1 MWLIFGSI
9 REIIGLAYRFVE
21 DIDPYH
27 PFVINGAHRVIYYPP
42 FALVGLHDILFNKNN
57 NNPRREI
64 TMAAGFPSTA
74 HWRDSARSA
83 RFFMVDARAAFP
95 IFLFLMHIK
104 VWTGVLVL
112 VSAVFF
118 GIIEH
123 YGFTVPVFLRWL
135 RSVFAGPIKSSQPWW
150 R

>member
-1 MWLIFGSI
+1 MVATFS
-9 REIIGLAYRFVE
+9 A
-21 DIDPYH
+21 
-27 PFVINGAHRVIYYPP
+27 
-42 FALVGLHDILFNKNN
+42 
-57 NNPRREI
+57 
-64 TMAAGFPSTA
+64 TA

-95 IFLFLMHIK
+95 IFLFLMHIR
-104 VWTGVLVL
+104 VWTGFLVL

-135 RSVFAGPIKSSQPWW
+135 RLFVAGYVKSSNPWW

>member
-1 MWLIFGSI
+1 MSDNFS
-9 REIIGLAYRFVE
+9 
-21 DIDPYH
+21 P
-27 PFVINGAHRVIYYPP
+27 N
-42 FALVGLHDILFNKNN
+42 
-57 NNPRREI
+57 
-64 TMAAGFPSTA
+64 A

-95 IFLFLMHIK
+95 IFIFLMHIQL
-104 VWTGVLVL
+104 WTGSIVLI
-112 VSAVFF
+112 SAVFF

-135 RSVFAGPIKSSQPWW
+135 RLAFAGPIKSAHPWW

>member
-1 MWLIFGSI
+1 
-9 REIIGLAYRFVE
+9 
-21 DIDPYH
+21 
-27 PFVINGAHRVIYYPP
+27 
-42 FALVGLHDILFNKNN
+42 
-57 NNPRREI
+57 
-64 TMAAGFPSTA
+64 MAENFSASS

-95 IFLFLMHIK
+95 IFLFLMHIR
-104 VWTGVLVL
+104 VWTAVLVL

-123 YGFTVPVFLRWL
+123 YGFTVPVFLRWIRL
-135 RSVFAGPIKSSQPWW
+135 FLAGPTKSAQPWW

>member
-1 MWLIFGSI
+1 M
-9 REIIGLAYRFVE
+9 A
-21 DIDPYH
+21 
-27 PFVINGAHRVIYYPP
+27 NT
-42 FALVGLHDILFNKNN
+42 FAQ
-57 NNPRREI
+57 
-64 TMAAGFPSTA
+64 SA

-83 RFFMVDARAAFP
+83 RFFIVDARAAFP
-95 IFLFLMHIK
+95 LFIFLMHIRI
-104 VWTGVLVL
+104 WTAVIVL

-135 RSVFAGPIKSSQPWW
+135 RSFLGGSVKSSQPWW

>member
-1 MWLIFGSI
+1 MA
-9 REIIGLAYRFVE
+9 E
-21 DIDPYH
+21 
-27 PFVINGAHRVIYYPP
+27 N
-42 FALVGLHDILFNKNN
+42 FA
-57 NNPRREI
+57 
-64 TMAAGFPSTA
+64 SSA

-95 IFLFLMHIK
+95 LFIFLMHIRI
-104 VWTGVLVL
+104 WTGVLVL

-135 RSVFAGPIKSSQPWW
+135 RNLFAGGVKAARPWW
-150 R
+150 I